1 MHRLKGATPAAPP
14 SPDLRTDAAQLR
26 ALVVAMMAKFDATAA
41 ERDALAAAHEQLR
54 CAYDVLA
61 ERNARLEHLLRTLRR
76 LHYGA
81 KSERLP
87 EAQLQLGLEDTEAAI
102 AKIEAE
108 AERND
113 PALRRERS
121 AKLRANRGK
130 LPAQLS
136 RTQVELAPEDTACP
150 CCRAAMV
157 VFGGDHSERPDVIPA
172 QFRVLVTRRPK
183 LVCRACTGVVV
194 QQAAP
199 SRLVEGGIPTEAT
212 VAQVL
217 VARYADHLPLYRQ
230 AQIWT
235 RQGVSIDRSTL
246 ASWVGTAAAEL
257 APVAER
263 LKQIVLGSAR
273 IFADETHLPVLDP
286 GRGRTKKGY
295 FWSIAR
301 DDRPWSGKDPPAV
314 VYTYAPGR
322 AHAYG
327 RALLG
332 DFRGILQVDDYAAHQ
347 KLADPAGR
355 AGLAALAF
363 CWSHVR
369 RGFTDVT
376 KGGNAPITTEA
387 LQRIAALY
395 RIEGDI
401 RGGTAAERLAHR
413 RARSAPLVAD
423 LRTWFQEQHT
433 RLFMRGPTAE
443 AIGYALRHWG
453 GLVRFLE
460 DGRNE
465 LDTNCVERSMRPVAL
480 SRKNS
485 LFAGSDDGAE
495 NWGIV
500 ASLVETCKLNA
511 VEPQRY
517 LAETLT
523 RLVNGWRQ
531 SRIDDLMPWCK
542 ATERRPDR
550 QAASP
555 RAAADRLPSV

>member
-1 MHRLKGATPAAPP
+1 MPHAAPAP
-14 SPDLRTDAAQLR
+14 PDLPTDAAHLR
-26 ALVVAMMAKFDATAA
+26 ALVLAMMAERDEAVGA
-41 ERDALAAAHEQLR
+41 RDALAAAHAQLQ
-54 CAYDVLA
+54 AAHDLLA
-61 ERNARLEHLLRTLRR
+61 ERAARLEHLLRTLRR

-102 AKIEAE
+102 AKVEAE
-108 AERND
+108 QERDD
-113 PALRRERS
+113 PALRRERA
-121 AKLRANRGK
+121 AKRRANRGK
-130 LPAQLS
+130 LPAHLP
-136 RTQVELAPEDTACP
+136 RIEVELAPQDTACP

-157 VFGGDHSERPDVIPA
+157 VIGEDSSERLDVIPA

-183 LVCRACTGVVV
+183 LACRSCTGMVV

-199 SRLVEGGIPTEAT
+199 SRLIEGGIPTEAT
-212 VAQVL
+212 VAHVL

-257 APVAER
+257 APVVAR

-273 IFADETHLPVLDP
+273 IFADETHVPVLDP

-295 FWSIAR
+295 FWAIAR

-322 AHAYG
+322 AHAHG
-327 RALLG
+327 VALLG
-332 DFRGILQVDDYAAHQ
+332 GFRGILQVDGYGAYR
-347 KLADPAGR
+347 KLVDPAGK
-355 AGLAALAF
+355 AGPSALAF

-376 KGGNAPITTEA
+376 KGGNAPIATEA

-395 RIEGDI
+395 RIESEI

-423 LRTWFQEQHT
+423 LHAWFHAQHA
-433 RLFMRGPTAE
+433 RLFMRGTTAE
-443 AIGYALRHWG
+443 AIGYALRHWD
-453 GLVRFLE
+453 GLVRLLN
-460 DGRNE
+460 DGRIE

-480 SRKNS
+480 SRKNA

-495 NWGIV
+495 NWAIV

-511 VEPQRY
+511 VDPQRY
-517 LAETLT
+517 LADTLT

-531 SRIDDLMPWCK
+531 SRIDELMPWVT
-542 ATERRPDR
+542 ATEKT
-550 QAASP
+550 A
-555 RAAADRLPSV
+555 